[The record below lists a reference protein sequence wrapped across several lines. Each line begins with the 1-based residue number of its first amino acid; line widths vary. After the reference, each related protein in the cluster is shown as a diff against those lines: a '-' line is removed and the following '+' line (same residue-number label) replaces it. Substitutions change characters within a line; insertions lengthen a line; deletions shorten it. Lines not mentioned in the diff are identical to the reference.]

1 MATRNATSN
10 FTFEQ
15 WRVEFNELATDV
27 GDISAGITGSVPSG
41 ASTYTTVENALEA
54 LVTDVNNIINGT
66 HDFTGNASFGGN
78 VDITGNLTIGGLITI
93 GDNAA
98 SDRITVNAT
107 LESDL
112 IPEATNAKDIG
123 SSTKSWRNI
132 YIGTEATLASAKVSD
147 LSSGRLILIGTDG
160 ALQDNANLTYSGSNN
175 GDLTIT
181 IPKISVGVE
190 ATLQNVKISSLSGG
204 KIPITGTDG
213 FITENANLGWTGTA
227 LTSTN
232 IISTSIESGQI
243 KLNGSPTSG
252 IITTNANDQLESNT
266 NLTFDGSTLAVT
278 GAATISTTL
287 GVTQTLNVT
296 GDATF
301 GDDVTVT
308 DNLVVS
314 GTGQSTS
321 STTGAVTVAGGA
333 GVVKDLYVGGSIVAG
348 SNISIAGSTPFS
360 TEGFSI
366 AMSVALG

>member
-1 MATRNATSN
+1 MAIRNATSN

-15 WRVEFNELATDV
+15 WRVEFNELAADV

-41 ASTYTTVENALEA
+41 ASTYTTVETALEA

-66 HDFTGNASFGGN
+66 HNFTGDATFGGN

-112 IPEATNAKDIG
+112 IPEATNTKDIG
-123 SSTKSWRNI
+123 SSTKSWRNL
-132 YIGTEATLASAKVSD
+132 YIGTEATLATAKISNLNSTEIPVAGTDGLLDGSNSLTFSSLTLTTPNISVGTEATLASAKIS
-147 LSSGRLILIGTDG
+147 
-160 ALQDNANLTYSGSNN
+160 NLN
-175 GDLTIT
+175 
-181 IPKISVGVE
+181 
-190 ATLQNVKISSLSGG
+190 
-204 KIPITGTDG
+204 
-213 FITENANLGWTGTA
+213 
-227 LTSTN
+227 
-232 IISTSIESGQI
+232 SGQI
-243 KLNGSPTSG
+243 PIAGTAGLLAGD
-252 IITTNANDQLESNT
+252 AD
-266 NLTFDGSTLAVT
+266 LTFSGSTLT
-278 GAATISTTL
+278 ATNLSVSQL
-287 GVTQTLNVT
+287 LDVT

-348 SNISIAGSTPFS
+348 SNISIAGSTPFT